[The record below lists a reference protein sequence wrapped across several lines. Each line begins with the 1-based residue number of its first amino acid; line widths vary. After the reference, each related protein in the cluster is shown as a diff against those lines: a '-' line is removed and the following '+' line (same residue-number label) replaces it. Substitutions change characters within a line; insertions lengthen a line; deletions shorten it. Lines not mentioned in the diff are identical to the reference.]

1 MPDAVTLTESS
12 SSATAQ
18 RTVTSDWRARRSV
31 SRIRYGRKTVE
42 VMRLDDG
49 RACFGRRMPP
59 APGHSQIA
67 CQRRKVLPLNVV
79 TARVP
84 GTTVSASD
92 MVSKKTKDKLE
103 LRKKI
108 RDMIQAGRPMS
119 TPASARAASSKASPR
134 QRTPVGGEQV
144 VSAAAVLQSMS
155 SVEER
160 TAADRVRPA
169 NLARLSKSSL
179 TGPSTTTAL

>member
-1 MPDAVTLTESS
+1 
-12 SSATAQ
+12 
-18 RTVTSDWRARRSV
+18 
-31 SRIRYGRKTVE
+31 
-42 VMRLDDG
+42 
-49 RACFGRRMPP
+49 
-59 APGHSQIA
+59 
-67 CQRRKVLPLNVV
+67 
-79 TARVP
+79 
-84 GTTVSASD
+84 

-108 RDMIQAGRPMS
+108 RDRIQAGRPMS

-160 TAADRVRPA
+160 IAADRVRPA
-169 NLARLSKSSL
+169 NLARLSMSSVTGILMTTAFL
-179 TGPSTTTAL
+179 TGGKDS